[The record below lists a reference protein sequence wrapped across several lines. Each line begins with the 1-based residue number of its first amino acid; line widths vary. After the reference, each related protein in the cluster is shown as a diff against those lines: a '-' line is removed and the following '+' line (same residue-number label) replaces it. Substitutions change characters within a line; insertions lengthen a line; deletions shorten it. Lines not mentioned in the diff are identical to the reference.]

1 MRHGRRGLTRA
12 LIGHTESDPPA
23 DGGTSVFQAP
33 PSSARE
39 HRDDRRDAK
48 TPAGALLRSGLFD
61 LAFYSAA
68 SGEVFPDRRAAA
80 WHCANSGMPA
90 GLSPNPL
97 LSLGSL
103 PPRLQKAWL
112 RGQVVKVLD
121 YLANER
127 HWDRPI
133 GPLFHPRRSMEQSS
147 RDDDQPDE
155 TPALPHAIPL
165 ANFLARARSNTPL
178 PAPDGSWGRVATY
191 GAARSA
197 LIDHA
202 RMTDAQER
210 DLSTADLDLHG
221 PISTP
226 WRRDPSRVQLL
237 GTGVPVV
244 TVIARLA
251 GSISAARA
259 AVMIMQGQTLL
270 RWELLLVGRVPPEG
284 IPELRDGRVRVVP
297 LDDEPV
303 GVPGTAGSSCDAD
316 WRNAG
321 LAAAEGS
328 YIAFMTPGHHWRP
341 DFLLG
346 AVEWLHDAG
355 QAAGHAAVSLHDAS
369 GRATVMSGQGDVSTL
384 RLGGFVDIGSL
395 VARTDAAREAGGFE
409 PALGSGA
416 DVEFAIQLAMRA
428 PLAAFPF
435 VASDR
440 LVSMLP
446 SQEVTAAG
454 ADGDWLAVIG
464 KAWVNW
470 AEVAA
475 AVPDRR
481 TDRVS
486 VVVPTYRDSAMTIAA
501 VTTLLATSSVADL
514 EILVIDN
521 GSALDVGQRLTAAF
535 VTEPRV
541 LYRRLPVN
549 LNFAIACNV
558 GLGLSTGAT
567 VVFLNNDTRSDTDW
581 LPQVVAHLEDP
592 TVAGAQP
599 VLLYPDGTIQTAG
612 SIFPLPDGLACHF
625 LTGHPP
631 ADAAATATMA
641 FSAATAAALA
651 MRASDLCELTGFD
664 PHYVNGMEDVDL
676 CLRALALRPGGFR
689 VEPRSELTHLEGKT
703 PGRGKRIPQ
712 NRLLFMER
720 WSGRLPGPELD
731 KFAAAGFSVLRIE
744 DDGQPI
750 PSPRPV
756 ITPLRSSE

>member
-1 MRHGRRGLTRA
+1 MGR
-12 LIGHTESDPPA
+12 IESDPPA
-23 DGGTSVFQAP
+23 DGGTSVSGAP
-33 PSSARE
+33 QDSPAVR
-39 HRDDRRDAK
+39 RDDRRDAK
-48 TPAGALLRSGLFD
+48 TPAGALLKSGLFD

-68 SGEVFPDRRAAA
+68 AGEVFPDRRAAA

-90 GLSPNPL
+90 GLSPNPF

-112 RGQVVKVLD
+112 RGQVIKVLD
-121 YLANER
+121 YLGNDR

-133 GPLFHPRRSMEQSS
+133 GPLFHPGRYAEQAALESVDSTDPPNPLTGIPLVAFLAQAQSS
-147 RDDDQPDE
+147 
-155 TPALPHAIPL
+155 
-165 ANFLARARSNTPL
+165 TPL
-178 PAPDGSWGRVATY
+178 PVPDDSWGRVATY

-202 RMTDAQER
+202 RMTDAQDR
-210 DLSTADLDLHG
+210 DLSTADLDLHS

-226 WRRDPSRVQLL
+226 WRHDASRVQLL

-251 GSISAARA
+251 GSLSAARA
-259 AVMIMQGQTLL
+259 AVLIMQGQTLL
-270 RWELLLVGRVPPEG
+270 RWELLLVGQVPNEG
-284 IPELRDGRVRVVP
+284 IPELRDGRVRVVAMP
-297 LDDEPV
+297 DESGESEP
-303 GVPGTAGSSCDAD
+303 TAHVDETGAD

-321 LAAAEGS
+321 LTAAEGS
-328 YIAFMTPGHHWRP
+328 YVAFMTPGHHWRP
-341 DFLLG
+341 DFLRG
-346 AVEWLHDAG
+346 AVQWLHDAG
-355 QAAGHAAVSLHDAS
+355 QAAGHAAVSLHDAT

-384 RLGGFVDIGSL
+384 RLGGFLDVGSL
-395 VARTDAAREAGGFE
+395 VARTDAAREAGGFQPE
-409 PALGSGA
+409 LGSGA

-440 LVSMLP
+440 LVTMLP
-446 SQEVTAAG
+446 RQEITAAG

-475 AVPDRR
+475 AVADRR
-481 TDRVS
+481 ADRVS
-486 VVVPTYRDSAMTIAA
+486 VVVPTYQDATMTIVA
-501 VTTLLATSSVADL
+501 VISLLATSSAADL

-521 GSALDVGQRLTAAF
+521 GSTLDVGQRLIAAF

-541 LYRRLPVN
+541 VYRRLPVN

-558 GLGLSTGAT
+558 GVGLSTGAT
-567 VVFLNNDTRSDTDW
+567 VVFLNNDTRSDDDW
-581 LPQVVAHLEDP
+581 LPEVVAHLDDP

-612 SIFPLPDGLACHF
+612 SIFPFADGLACHF
-625 LTGHPP
+625 LTGRPA
-631 ADAAATATMA
+631 ADAAATSGMV
-641 FSAATAAALA
+641 FSAATAAALV
-651 MRASDLCELTGFD
+651 MRARDVCELTGFD

-676 CLRALALRPGGFR
+676 CLRALSLRPGGFR

-720 WSGRLPGPELD
+720 WTGRLPGPELD
-731 KFAAAGFSVLRIE
+731 KFTAAGFAVLRVE

-756 ITPLRSSE
+756 ITPLI